1 MPGRSCKETDNLVH
15 QYLINNGPRRGK
27 GHMRL
32 KHIRGVGYPRLEF
45 DLVLQAKRSFRL
57 DAIKRDFNKGKLS
70 LEQSSKRIFPLL
82 VLIGSRHGI
91 RRVKGNESY
100 IRSLYRSRWS
110 IEIAFCEM
118 NRLGITTHYRH
129 RDGRL
134 AVMGAK
140 ILVYNMWQVQRYL
153 LRRFDPSSRPL
164 ELVEFL
170 GRTCWQRDLT
180 YAINVGIVRSLEA

>member
-1 MPGRSCKETDNLVH
+1 MNENKIPRPPVVAGAGRGTLRM
-15 QYLINNGPRRGK
+15 LI
-27 GHMRL
+27 
-32 KHIRGVGYPRLEF
+32 
-45 DLVLQAKRSFRL
+45 
-57 DAIKRDFNKGKLS
+57 
-70 LEQSSKRIFPLL
+70 
-82 VLIGSRHGI
+82 
-91 RRVKGNESY
+91 
-100 IRSLYRSRWS
+100 
-110 IEIAFCEM
+110 
-118 NRLGITTHYRH
+118 RH